1 MLYLQ
6 TNNISYGYPGADL
19 LFQDITAHI
28 DNHTRCGLI
37 GNNGSGK
44 STLLRLL
51 SGTLNT
57 TSGTIFRSA
66 GLKIGYLEQEN
77 CFLPMS
83 TVEEQLWCAR
93 PELNILRQKLN
104 DPSLDDG
111 ALLDLCS
118 LYEENGGYQ
127 YEIVI
132 EQILEEFNLKSNRN
146 QSTNSL
152 SGGEKN
158 RLALACIIV
167 KKPEI
172 LLLDEPTNHL
182 DVKTL
187 QWLEEYLENCRIPF
201 VVISHDRVFLDRCVN
216 QIWALESLS
225 IKVYSGNYTFYR
237 EKSQEEYNLKMLKYE
252 VQHKKIRQLRKVVSA
267 GKGKADS
274 MENFKFKRSFK
285 KNGGICKR
293 DDGSGRVL
301 KPEKVMK
308 SAMATQRKIERL
320 LEKEEAKKPDIKQK
334 HKVHFEQGRCRGRTA
349 LRLENIGKKFD
360 HFLFRNLDLVLS
372 RRSRLAITGQNGSGK
387 TTLLRIISGL
397 SDLDEGR
404 IIIPESTSIAYFA
417 QEYENL
423 NVNNVILDE
432 VLNGKYT
439 EQSVA
444 RTMLGCLGIRKEMV
458 FRKICSLSL
467 GERSKVSLVKTML
480 SGVNLLLLDE
490 PTNHLEIT
498 AREVIEEALLKYE
511 GTIIFVSHDRTF
523 IEKIAT
529 ETLAI

>member
-1 MLYLQ
+1 
-6 TNNISYGYPGADL
+6 
-19 LFQDITAHI
+19 
-28 DNHTRCGLI
+28 
-37 GNNGSGK
+37 
-44 STLLRLL
+44 
-51 SGTLNT
+51 
-57 TSGTIFRSA
+57 
-66 GLKIGYLEQEN
+66 
-77 CFLPMS
+77 
-83 TVEEQLWCAR
+83 
-93 PELNILRQKLN
+93 
-104 DPSLDDG
+104 
-111 ALLDLCS
+111 
-118 LYEENGGYQ
+118 
-127 YEIVI
+127 
-132 EQILEEFNLKSNRN
+132 
-146 QSTNSL
+146 
-152 SGGEKN
+152 
-158 RLALACIIV
+158 
-167 KKPEI
+167 
-172 LLLDEPTNHL
+172 
-182 DVKTL
+182 
-187 QWLEEYLENCRIPF
+187 
-201 VVISHDRVFLDRCVN
+201 
-216 QIWALESLS
+216 
-225 IKVYSGNYTFYR
+225 
-237 EKSQEEYNLKMLKYE
+237 
-252 VQHKKIRQLRKVVSA
+252 
-267 GKGKADS
+267 
-274 MENFKFKRSFK
+274 
-285 KNGGICKR
+285 
-293 DDGSGRVL
+293 
-301 KPEKVMK
+301 
-308 SAMATQRKIERL
+308 
-320 LEKEEAKKPDIKQK
+320 
-334 HKVHFEQGRCRGRTA
+334 
-349 LRLENIGKKFD
+349 LENIGKKFD